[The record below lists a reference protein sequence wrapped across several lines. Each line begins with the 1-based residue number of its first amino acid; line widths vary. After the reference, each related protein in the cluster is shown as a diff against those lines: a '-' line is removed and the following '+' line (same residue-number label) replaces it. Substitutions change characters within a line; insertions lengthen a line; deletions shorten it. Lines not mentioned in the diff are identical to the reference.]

1 MSLCDATDGMP
12 LCGGLEQPGTERAA
26 ALSQGGHACLNLL
39 PVTESTSWWKHDKL
53 EEVTLILEGMGYLW
67 WYDYS
72 CIITLV

>member
-1 MSLCDATDGMP
+1 MP
-12 LCGGLEQPGTERAA
+12 QVWQMMGCPCGGLEQPGTERAA
-26 ALSQGGHACLNLL
+26 ALSQGGHAYLNLL
-39 PVTESTSWWKHDKL
+39 PVTQSTSWWKHDKL

>member
-12 LCGGLEQPGTERAA
+12 LCGGLEQPSTERAA
-26 ALSQGGHACLNLL
+26 ALSQGEHAYLNLL
-39 PVTESTSWWKHDKL
+39 PVTQSTSWWKHDKL
-53 EEVTLILEGMGYLW
+53 EVTLILEGMGYLW